1 MKRSVHMRLL
11 FVVVFII
18 SIGQC
23 FAQSES
29 PKKEFVEVYFRQS
42 ATQIDPHYR
51 NNEAVLRRFIDAVNE
66 SRCDKVRIVAS
77 VSPEGLDV
85 VNERILKERA
95 ATIQKWINIYST
107 KPVDYVVEYKGIDW
121 ERLIKLIEERKESRY
136 LPCRAEVLDILRN
149 TPEHVADKP
158 IGYSWRFAKL
168 AKLQNGD
175 SYIWLKRYL
184 FPELRYATA
193 EFVVSLDVVDDASIQ
208 QIADDSTSSDEAPSL
223 PPPLPSE
230 GQSTDLVEDK
240 SNAFCVALKTNMLY
254 LLAAVPNLGIEM
266 HMGGGWSLAANWQYA
281 WWSND
286 TACWYHR
293 IYGGDVALRKWFG
306 KQAASTPLSGHHLGI
321 YGQMATYDFVFGKGR
336 IGQLADKWSYG
347 GGLEYGYSLPAG
359 KALRFDFTLGVGY
372 FTGIYKTYELQDEC
386 YVWQQTLKRNYLG
399 PTKAEIALVW
409 VIGGK
414 KGGTK

>member
-1 MKRSVHMRLL
+1 MRLL

-223 PPPLPSE
+223 PPP
-230 GQSTDLVEDK
+230 
-240 SNAFCVALKTNMLY
+240 
-254 LLAAVPNLGIEM
+254 
-266 HMGGGWSLAANWQYA
+266 
-281 WWSND
+281 
-286 TACWYHR
+286 
-293 IYGGDVALRKWFG
+293 YGVRGN
-306 KQAASTPLSGHHLGI
+306 
-321 YGQMATYDFVFGKGR
+321 
-336 IGQLADKWSYG
+336 QL
-347 GGLEYGYSLPAG
+347 
-359 KALRFDFTLGVGY
+359 
-372 FTGIYKTYELQDEC
+372 I
-386 YVWQQTLKRNYLG
+386 
-399 PTKAEIALVW
+399 
-409 VIGGK
+409 
-414 KGGTK
+414 